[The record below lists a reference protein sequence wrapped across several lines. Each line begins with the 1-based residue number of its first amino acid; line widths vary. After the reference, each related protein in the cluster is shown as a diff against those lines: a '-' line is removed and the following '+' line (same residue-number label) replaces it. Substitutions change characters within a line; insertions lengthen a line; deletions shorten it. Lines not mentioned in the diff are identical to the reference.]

1 MVNTQWQIPMHFQ
14 VGRWCQRI
22 WAFINYMLGISWKE
36 IWGKYSQ
43 HSLSG
48 LTGCL
53 LHFMLLSFLD
63 WLPSFW
69 IEQNKQINKD
79 VIYPLK
85 EKISLLFLFN
95 VVQLG
100 TLIQSQL
107 IWIFSYFEL
116 KPFHSDLLFSQSLTK
131 IEKLI
136 SVFVFSL
143 QFFRRV
149 CFLVLL
155 VIFILNAD
163 LVNLNPTI
171 KNYFVF
177 FK

>member
-48 LTGCL
+48 LSGCL
-53 LHFMLLSFLD
+53 LHFMLLSFLG
-63 WLPSFW
+63 WHPSFC
-69 IEQNKQINKD
+69 IEQNKQINED
-79 VIYPLK
+79 VIFPLK

-100 TLIQSQL
+100 PLIQSHF
-107 IWIFSYFEL
+107 IWIPSYFEL
-116 KPFHSDLLFSQSLTK
+116 RPFQSDLPFFQSLTMTK
-131 IEKLI
+131 KTN
-136 SVFVFSL
+136 F
-143 QFFRRV
+143 
-149 CFLVLL
+149 CFCV
-155 VIFILNAD
+155 
-163 LVNLNPTI
+163 
-171 KNYFVF
+171 
-177 FK
+177 

>member
-1 MVNTQWQIPMHFQ
+1 
-14 VGRWCQRI
+14 
-22 WAFINYMLGISWKE
+22 MLGISWKE

-48 LTGCL
+48 LSGCL
-53 LHFMLLSFLD
+53 LHFMLLSFLA
-63 WLPSFW
+63 WLPSFC

-79 VIYPLK
+79 VIFPLK
-85 EKISLLFLFN
+85 EKNSLLFLFN

-100 TLIQSQL
+100 TLIQSHL
-107 IWIFSYFEL
+107 IWIPSYFEL
-116 KPFHSDLLFSQSLTK
+116 EPFHSDLPFSQSLTK

-136 SVFVFSL
+136 SVSVFSL

-149 CFLVLL
+149 CYLVLL

-163 LVNLNPTI
+163 QTTL
-171 KNYFVF
+171 F
-177 FK
+177 FPQSLK